1 MKIPREGATKTRQN
15 LLTAASEIFAD
26 KGYRDATIA
35 EICERAGTNIAAVNY
50 HFGSKQTLYIEAWRH
65 SFSESIKA
73 HPPSGGVND
82 DAPPEERLRG
92 QVTAILRR
100 MADGN
105 NREFWFMQREMA
117 NPTGL
122 LEEVLREEIR
132 PLQQRTAALVR
143 ALLGPSVPEQEAK
156 FCEISIISQCMNPVV
171 ARRGR
176 GGRNTEQDGPPE
188 IDDMEA
194 YADHVVKFSLAGIR
208 ALREAMEEKC
218 GNPKDRGR
226 EEDAVRETG
235 DSWS

>member
-1 MKIPREGATKTRQN
+1 MKLPREGATKTRQN

-73 HPPSGGVND
+73 HPPSGGVGD

-143 ALLGPSVPEQEAK
+143 ELLGTLVSGQEAK

-171 ARRGR
+171 AGRGR
-176 GGRNTEQDGPPE
+176 KERNSGQDDPPE

-194 YADHVVKFSLAGIR
+194 YADHVVNFSLAGIR
-208 ALREAMEEKC
+208 ALCKAVDEKC
-218 GNPKDRGR
+218 GNLKNSDR
-226 EEDAVRETG
+226 EEDVARETG
-235 DSWS
+235 GNLS